1 MERLARRSSDIVF
14 SKLLDFSLV
23 TISRQLVKAQIL
35 EKLPKNQGIGAKNLK
50 KGSRRVTD
58 KGRGLMD
65 GVVS

>member
-1 MERLARRSSDIVF
+1 MQIQ
-14 SKLLDFSLV
+14 LV
-23 TISRQLVKAQIL
+23 TIIRQLTKASIL

-50 KGSRRVTD
+50 KGSRRVTA